1 MNTDINEFHIN
12 PLKFDLM
19 QFYSFELALILFKYL
34 ILLVYAIVGSAMFK
48 RLYMQSW
55 KSVQRSNSE
64 LC

>member
-48 RLYMQSW
+48 RLNMQS
-55 KSVQRSNSE
+55 
-64 LC
+64 